1 MSHSSFSHSTLEPPE
16 RANER
21 ELARAWP
28 EWEPSDNVPR
38 TGYDPFEWEERFLV
52 PYAMR
57 TRLSRGRLHD
67 EPEHPYRTLYQRDRD
82 RIIHSAAFR
91 RLMYKTQVLVNHY
104 SDQHRTRLTHT
115 LEVAQI
121 SRTLARQLRLNEDLT
136 EAIAL
141 AHDLGHPPFG
151 HAGET
156 ALDECMAEHG
166 GFEHNRHGLRLVQ
179 FLERRYPGFPGLN
192 LTWEVLESLS
202 YHSKRPDAPE
212 VKRFRTHAQPF
223 LEAQIVDAAD
233 SLAYD
238 THDLDDALQLGL
250 ISLEEVRAV
259 PFCRLAEERMRQ
271 RYGQVGDEDYP
282 AALVRTLID
291 WQVEDLLWHTR
302 QRLASFRIRTVEDV
316 RRAPEPIVQ
325 PSPEIAHLKAQLED
339 FLRERVYHHYR
350 VQRMTTKAKRFL
362 RRLFKAYRRVP
373 GMLPPFF
380 YRRIATEGL
389 EQTICDYLASMTD
402 RFAHDEY
409 LRLFH
414 PYQRE

>member
-1 MSHSSFSHSTLEPPE
+1 MPAENRLSVTRFEPPGNSSAFAAPPE
-16 RANER
+16 VRPGES
-21 ELARAWP
+21 ELIFRP
-28 EWEPSDNVPR
+28 L
-38 TGYDPFEWEERFLV
+38 DPWEWEERFLA

-57 TRLSRGRLHD
+57 TRLSRGRIHE

-121 SRTLARQLRLNEDLT
+121 SRTIARQLGLNEDLT

-156 ALDECMAEHG
+156 ALDECMAQFG

-179 FLERRYPGFPGLN
+179 FLERRYPAFPGLN

-202 YHSKRPDAPE
+202 YHSKRPEAPE
-212 VKRFRTHAQPF
+212 VKPFRTFAQPF
-223 LEAQIVDAAD
+223 LEAQVVDAAD

-238 THDLDDALQLGL
+238 THDLDDALELGL
-250 ISLEEVRAV
+250 IELDEVREV
-259 PFCRLAEERMRQ
+259 PFCRLAEERMRE
-271 RYGQVGDEDYP
+271 RYGQVSRENYP

-291 WQVEDLLWHTR
+291 WQVEDLLAHTR
-302 QRLASFRIRTVEDV
+302 QRLRSFQVRSVEDA

-325 PSPEIAHLKAQLED
+325 PSPEIARLKAQLEE
-339 FLRERVYHHYR
+339 FLRDRVYHHYR

-362 RRLFKAYRRVP
+362 RMLFEEYRRVP

-380 YRRIATEGL
+380 RQRIASDGL

-402 RFAHDEY
+402 RFAQDEY